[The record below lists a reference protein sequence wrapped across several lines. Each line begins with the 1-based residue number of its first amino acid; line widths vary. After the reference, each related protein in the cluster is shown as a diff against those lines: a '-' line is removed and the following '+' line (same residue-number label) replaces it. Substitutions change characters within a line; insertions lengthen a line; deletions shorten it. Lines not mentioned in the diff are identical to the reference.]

1 VAVDS
6 SAHWDYYG
14 RVLVLDP
21 KDNSVRVYIEG
32 GPYVTDANATMNKY
46 PEKHLSNPDGLGF
59 LYVNGK
65 TFMVIEEDLNG
76 VSFGR
81 MPNTGMRGTNCEA
94 WLLDMSKEPTID
106 NLYRLAISP
115 YGSEITGFVSFDDG
129 NTVLINSQH
138 PDNATISDAAA
149 KNSLTFAITGLK
161 QLVSSIDNDDDQ
173 PTESGIRVFPNP
185 TSTQIQF
192 SQTLDAALYDATGA
206 RVRVVREA
214 SSMDIS
220 DLASG
225 VYYVRFVDG
234 STRQVVVQR

>member
-1 VAVDS
+1 MS
-6 SAHWDYYG
+6 
-14 RVLVLDP
+14 R
-21 KDNSVRVYIEG
+21 
-32 GPYVTDANATMNKY
+32 Y

-76 VSFGR
+76 VNWGR

-94 WLLDMSKEPTID
+94 WLLDMSKAPTID
-106 NLYRLAISP
+106 NLYRLAISQ
-115 YGSEITGFVSFDDG
+115 YGSEITGFATYDDG
-129 NTVLINSQH
+129 NVVLMNSQH
-138 PDNATISDAAA
+138 PDNVTISDAAA

-161 QLVSSIDNDDDQ
+161 QLVSSIDNDGET
-173 PTESGIRVFPNP
+173 PAAPGVRVFPNP
-185 TSTQIQF
+185 TSSQVQF
-192 SQTLDAALYDATGA
+192 SEATDAALYDATGA

-214 SSMDIS
+214 TSMDIA

-234 STRQVVVQR
+234 TTRQIVIQR